1 MAAAVS
7 HGALGPLREELPAG
21 VSLGSW
27 LLLAGLSSAA
37 VMDAIN
43 STVLSIARAQMM
55 GSSHATPDEV
65 AWVNMAYFIAKL
77 TTFPVAVWLAM
88 RVGLRRALLG
98 ATSLLLVAALACGM
112 TTDLGRLIAWRA
124 AQGAGGAV
132 LLVAAQTL
140 LFEIF
145 PGRQQGVV
153 QAVFALAIIM
163 MPVTIAPALQGWATD
178 TLSWSWIFLLSLPFG
193 AIGLLSL
200 LLPVRERP
208 RRAGRLDWP
217 GATLLGIAMA
227 CLVFVLQEGS
237 RYDWF
242 EEPKVVYLSIGG
254 VVALTLFV
262 AWETCVQKRGALI
275 DFGVLRNEHF
285 TFGFIVSFVAGC
297 ALFGSA
303 FIIPAF
309 ALSVIDLGPTHAG
322 LLQLPG
328 AAVLG
333 LGLLTVG
340 SLIQFGKVPP
350 MAFIPL
356 GILCFMTAMWMLSDL
371 TVESGAPDMTAPLLL
386 RGLGLSF
393 LFIPL
398 TIVTLCDLRGQLIA
412 HGVALFNVGRQVGGL
427 VGIACLSTYLD
438 HQAALNRS
446 ILASYLAPG
455 NPALAERQDMVTA
468 LLTARGY
475 NPADAA
481 SAAIAV
487 IQKTLQAQVAVLS
500 FSEAFLALALLFV
513 VAAPILVSIKVG
525 QSIFGGRGRH

>member
-1 MAAAVS
+1 MAAVVP
-7 HGALGPLREELPAG
+7 HGASAFVREEVHAG
-21 VSLGSW
+21 VSVRPW
-27 LLLAGLSSAA
+27 LLLAGLSGAA

-55 GSSHATPDEV
+55 GSSHATPDEI
-65 AWVNMAYFIAKL
+65 AWINMAYLIAKL
-77 TTFPVAVWLAM
+77 TMFPVTVWLAM
-88 RVGLRRALLG
+88 RVGLRRTLLG
-98 ATSLLLVAALACGM
+98 ATSLLLVSSLACGM
-112 TTDLGRLIAWRA
+112 TTDLGQLVAWRA

-145 PGRQQGVV
+145 PRRQQGVV

-163 MPVTIAPALQGWATD
+163 MPVTIAPALQGWTTD

-193 AIGLLSL
+193 AIGALSL
-200 LLPVRERP
+200 LLPVDERP
-208 RRAGRLDWP
+208 RRAGRFDWP
-217 GATLLGIAMA
+217 GAALLGTAIA

-242 EEPKVVYLSIGG
+242 EEPKIAHLSIGG
-254 VVALTLFV
+254 VVALALFV
-262 AWETCVQKRGALI
+262 AWEIRVQKRGALI
-275 DFGVLRNEHF
+275 DFDVLRNEHF
-285 TFGFIVSFVAGC
+285 TFGFIVSFIAGF

-322 LLQLPG
+322 LLQLPSG
-328 AAVLG
+328 AVLG

-350 MAFIPL
+350 MTFIPL
-356 GILCFMTAMWMLSDL
+356 GVLCFMAAMWMLSDL
-371 TVESGAPDMTAPLLL
+371 TVESGVPDMTSPLLL
-386 RGLGLSF
+386 RGLGLAF

-398 TIVTLCDLRGQLIA
+398 TMTTLSDLGEKLLA
-412 HGVALFNVGRQVGGL
+412 HGVALFNFGRQMGGL
-427 VGIACLSTYLD
+427 VGIAFLSTYLD
-438 HQAALNRS
+438 HQAALNRGV
-446 ILASYLAPG
+446 LASYLASG
-455 NPALAERQDMVTA
+455 NPALAERQDMVAA
-468 LLTARGY
+468 LLEARGY
-475 NPADAA
+475 NPAEAA

-487 IQKTLQAQVAVLS
+487 IQKTIQAQVAVLS

-513 VAAPILVSIKVG
+513 VAVPILVSVKLG
-525 QSIFGGRGRH
+525 QTIFGGHRGH